1 MLKKLFGRNKQ
12 QQNQEKKNRNKDSPP
27 QTYAS
32 TPISAV
38 EQETTSNEE
47 KQVELATFSAQFPP
61 PEWQWYESQH
71 RQEQFPASSHP
82 PHIGKQILAGSS
94 LQCVISNLKS
104 SGKVWLYKSHFM
116 GLYRLLTRYER
127 GIIHRS
133 AVRAPKF

>member
-12 QQNQEKKNRNKDSPP
+12 QQNQEKESRNKDSPP

-71 RQEQFPASSHP
+71 RQEQFPPNSHP
-82 PHIGKQILAGSS
+82 PHIGKQILSGMS
-94 LQCVISNLKS
+94 LQYFIYNLKQ
-104 SGKVWLYKSHFM
+104 
-116 GLYRLLTRYER
+116 
-127 GIIHRS
+127 
-133 AVRAPKF
+133 AVNGSTSLILWVITGSLRNMNVELSTDFQ